1 MTYEQ
6 IIEHLAEEAKIR
18 MKRGLSQNYRHAIL
32 KACDGNLAMMKEV
45 GRLLGQRSLAKH
57 RAAKNKI
64 KPGQQLLFQL

>member
-6 IIEHLAEEAKIR
+6 IIEHLAEEAKTR

-57 RAAKNKI
+57 RAA
-64 KPGQQLLFQL
+64 